1 MKPVSVLLRILSTL
15 SLFGLATL
23 LWVKWDT
30 TNTQSHAF
38 LDETVENAYTI
49 LQSAKEAQWKDIAN
63 KKSAVSDVFEANEQI
78 SPDEDN
84 PLEQAIIA
92 LRSSED
98 QILRNPDYRDS
109 LEALY
114 KEFGPESLIW
124 DAEGKKWKI
133 NPNRKV
139 EAPAGIK
146 DPFEDEILF
155 PKTDVK
161 NEDGSITL
169 GVPRQNRL
177 RTVIGMLY
185 KDRNDRFTEINKLR
199 SMLVTRDIE
208 LREFQNFF
216 AREQEERKRFEDQA
230 ADLTVKVKGLEEDL
244 DNEKNEAA
252 AFKEA
257 STTKMGVLEDQI
269 AQLQQTQQDEQKQ
282 FEATLQQN
290 NEDHKR
296 ELSKANAALV
306 KEYNR
311 GREDATNEL
320 LAKQSG
326 GETVD
331 EEKKVKANP
340 FIVQSEAPPA
350 LSQSEIIAVNQSSE
364 ISEIGT
370 PSTISRIE
378 SRTGMILLPL
388 GTERGVKQ
396 GSVFTLWKDQ
406 QKAAR
411 IRVQSTQNGF
421 LLAYILPHFGTPNKL
436 RPGDNVHVV
445 PNEEK
450 L

>member
-1 MKPVSVLLRILSTL
+1 MKPLSVLLRILSTL
-15 SLFGLATL
+15 SLFGLGAL
-23 LWVKWDT
+23 LWIKWDT
-30 TNTQSHAF
+30 TRTQSHAF

-98 QILRNPDYRDS
+98 QILRSPDYRDS

-124 DAEGKKWKI
+124 DSEGKKWKI

-139 EAPAGIK
+139 EAPAGLK

-199 SMLVTRDIE
+199 SMLVARDIE

-230 ADLTVKVKGLEEDL
+230 ADLTVKVKGLEADL
-244 DNEKNEAA
+244 ENEKSEAA

-269 AQLQQTQQDEQKQ
+269 SQLQQTLQDEQKQ

-311 GREDATNEL
+311 GKEDATTEL

-326 GETVD
+326 GEAVD

-340 FIVQSEAPPA
+340 FVVKSEAPPV
-350 LSQSEIIAVNQSSE
+350 LSQTEIIAVNQSSE